1 MVKKTSIIIL
11 FLIITSFV
19 FPNVR
24 IIFEKNVP
32 TFVDGINIKD
42 YFENYFVEKLSEDL
56 LLLVHVVSFEKEMAK
71 ERTVEFLQEKS
82 GNYVYF
88 EGTYYQVPDKTLY
101 SYDSKNDKFY
111 RDPQY
116 GTYIYLP
123 TYRWA
128 RKENDKYIRVFNFYK
143 KNEKI
148 EDVSYYSL
156 GVYLTLIDVQ
166 KMTVLY
172 SQFQYLTG
180 NSLSQALGRLKKTYL
195 SVLPKTY
202 TFEEYEKLYNK
213 KPSVAL
219 YYENIP
225 LELSAAISQKFYND
239 GRYIVTDRTYLNDIV
254 KLQYIKDLFDGEIV
268 EFKFLPPKYVV
279 NISGLNPYSEK
290 ITERTVVKFFTD
302 KIDGQYYNDK
312 KVEVGN
318 YYTYDFQ
325 TKTYKIDKEKG
336 TYVKVIR
343 KSWEKEEY
351 LYVGTSAPTFSDIFS
366 ENSKY
371 LELYSSINAV
381 VIETSTSKLIYGQ
394 NIGRSVESPIY
405 ETIDRFGS
413 TRYNPKIYLKSRLFD
428 RISTEVVSSISSTFL
443 ISSYITDV
451 TDASTVKFADGK
463 ILGIKTGMKFKAME
477 NGFTVAFLNT
487 QKVSENTSQAKVFYI
502 LPGERLKEGL
512 YIVESFSHP
521 FKTGVGID
529 LSISS
534 NSFEFII
541 NYSPFNLNYVSTSSY
556 GIGFGIGEEKN
567 SLFFVALPLKIALS
581 EIVVISPIIKVGF
594 YNDINFSDDYIPY
607 FAGGIRLS
615 TNKREIFS
623 SISTSIFSDL
633 LILGDYGISIGL
645 GFEF

>member
-11 FLIITSFV
+11 TFLIASFV

-24 IIFEKNVP
+24 IILEKNVP
-32 TFVDGINIKD
+32 TFADGVNIKD
-42 YFENYFVEKLSEDL
+42 YFQNYFVEKLPDNL
-56 LLLVHVVSFEKEMAK
+56 LFLVHVVSFEKEVAK
-71 ERTVEFLQEKS
+71 QRTVEFLQEKS

-88 EGTYYQVPDKTLY
+88 EGTYYEVTDKTLY
-101 SYDSKNDKFY
+101 SYDSKNDNFY

-128 RKENDKYIRVFNFYK
+128 RKENDKYIRVFNFYR

-148 EDVSYYSL
+148 EDVTYYSL
-156 GVYLTLIDVQ
+156 GVYLTLIDAQ

-180 NSLSQALGRLKKTYL
+180 TSLSQSLERLKKKYL

-202 TFEEYEKLYNK
+202 SFEVYEKLYNK

-225 LELSAAISQKFYND
+225 LELSAGISEKFYSD
-239 GRYIVTDRTYLNDIV
+239 GRYIITDRTYLNEIV
-254 KLQYIKDLFDGEIV
+254 KLQYIKDLFGGEIV

-279 NISGLNPYSEK
+279 KISGLNPYSEK
-290 ITERTVVKFFTD
+290 ITERRIVKFFTN
-302 KIDGQYYNDK
+302 KVDGQYYNDK
-312 KVEVGN
+312 KVEFGN
-318 YYTYDFQ
+318 YYTYDSQ
-325 TKTYKIDKEKG
+325 TKTYKVDKEKG
-336 TYVKVIR
+336 TYVKVV
-343 KSWEKEEY
+343 KKPWEKEEY
-351 LYVGTSAPTFSDIFS
+351 LYVGTSVPSFSDIFS

-371 LELYSSINAV
+371 LELYSSINV
-381 VIETSTSKLIYGQ
+381 IIIETSTSKLISGE
-394 NIGRSVESPIY
+394 NIGRSVESQIY
-405 ETIDRFGS
+405 ETVDRFGS
-413 TRYNPKIYLKSRLFD
+413 TQYNPKIYLKSRLFD
-428 RISTEVVSSISSTFL
+428 RISTEIASGISSIFL

-451 TDASTVKFADGK
+451 TDVSTVKFADGQV
-463 ILGIKTGMKFKAME
+463 LGIKTGMKFKAME
-477 NGFTVAFLNT
+477 NGFTVAFLNI
-487 QKVSENTSQAKVFYI
+487 QKVSENISQAKAFYI

-529 LSISS
+529 FSISS

-541 NYSPFNLNYVSTSSY
+541 NYSPFNLNYVGTSSF
-556 GIGFGIGEEKN
+556 GIGFGTGEERN
-567 SLFFVALPLKIALS
+567 SFFFVALPLKIALS
-581 EIVVISPIIKVGF
+581 EIVLFSPIIKVGF
-594 YNDINFSDDYIPY
+594 YNDINFPDDYIPY
-607 FAGGIRLS
+607 FSGGIRLS

-623 SISTSIFSDL
+623 SIGTSVFSEL
-633 LILGDYGISIGL
+633 FILGDYGISIGL
-645 GFEF
+645 GFDF